1 MRFFESELD
10 LHRHTVEEALPKLDQ
25 YLYQA
30 YMSGLSSVCI
40 NHGKGTGTL
49 RQAIY
54 RELKNNS
61 LVKLFRAGQKGEG
74 GIGVT
79 IVEITDH

>member
-1 MRFFESELD
+1 LRFFESELD